1 MKDHQQ
7 KVLELLDTSGAR
19 LHGLLA
25 KLTLSDQATGD
36 LMQELFLKLSQSR
49 GFEKAKDP
57 LPYAWRTAVNLA
69 IDWRRSQKIK
79 LQSLLPE
86 YLPPPKGPSALEAL
100 VLKEDIQQVLDA
112 TFRLSPLAREAVIL
126 RYIEE
131 ASYQEI
137 ARRLDKKPQHIR
149 SLCSKAMAR
158 LRIIVGQQKR
168 CSCGK
173 E

>member
-1 MKDHQQ
+1 
-7 KVLELLDTSGAR
+7 
-19 LHGLLA
+19 
-25 KLTLSDQATGD
+25 
-36 LMQELFLKLSQSR
+36 MQELFLKLSQSK
-49 GFEKAKDP
+49 GIETAQDP
-57 LPYAWRTAVNLA
+57 LAYAWRAAVNLA

-79 LQSLLPE
+79 LQFLLSE
-86 YLPPPKGPSALEAL
+86 YLPPQKSPSALESL

-131 ASYQEI
+131 ASYEEI

-149 SLCSKAMAR
+149 SLCSKALAR
-158 LRIIVGQQKR
+158 LRMMVGQERR